1 MAEVHIDVNFKD
13 LDEQEEI
20 ENLANKFALNMIGD
34 KIDRILFERQSDN
47 VRYSL
52 VTHDMDNF
60 YLELDNMNF

>member
-13 LDEQEEI
+13 VDEQEEI